1 MEQVTNERKIFAKL
15 IKQDLNS
22 KIPQLI
28 NISEGG
34 GLGLSQ
40 IYCLLLHSEFDRA
53 LFNFRFSLKP

>member
-1 MEQVTNERKIFAKL
+1 MVQVTNERKIFAKL

-40 IYCLLLHSEFDRA
+40 IYCLPRTPMVQLQIL
-53 LFNFRFSLKP
+53 